1 MGVVRATEHGENV
14 VYMFVMFVLESVCFW
29 LGVVLL
35 LADGVDDLTET
46 HGRRCFD
53 ELLLAASK
61 VDGEV

>member
-1 MGVVRATEHGENV
+1 MATEHEDV
-14 VYMFVMFVLESVCFW
+14 VCMFVMFVLESVCFW

-46 HGRRCFD
+46 HGGSCFD
-53 ELLLAASK
+53 ELLLAASE